1 MQHVKVQRMLI
12 MALAPVSL
20 LNRGLH
26 RPKVALNSLLLLVTI
41 QIRQG
46 KKGLRGIHQIN
57 LARKE
62 DPIENG
68 IKKVK
73 IQQLHRRR
81 TNLDQTHKFRAEF
94 TIRSV
99 HGLRFLGKG
108 PVLRHIDAM
117 YANLDDQVLT
127 LVLLRVVEETKIAHL
142 RGIALK

>member
-73 IQQLHRRR
+73 IL
-81 TNLDQTHKFRAEF
+81 NL
-94 TIRSV
+94 
-99 HGLRFLGKG
+99 
-108 PVLRHIDAM
+108 
-117 YANLDDQVLT
+117 
-127 LVLLRVVEETKIAHL
+127 
-142 RGIALK
+142 